1 MKEEN
6 LTNKSGESAVES
18 RIESGKK
25 GSGGKLTG
33 KFFVAA
39 LAVFSVCFALLCA
52 ALVYVNSKDVV
63 PANLFQKVLI
73 GTAVFILAE
82 ILLLMGSRQR
92 IALSVTSIVL
102 CIAVIA
108 ASSLGI
114 YTVYKIY
121 ESIRQMEDEGTF
133 FAYVGIYVRKDGRFA
148 PSDTEDKRKAG
159 EPGAD
164 SFDGARLG
172 VMILNLDRGYGSQAA
187 RAFRKTYKDVTVSVY
202 EDFGSMVDA
211 LKNGEVDAILFNE
224 SFLGVYFDEDSDFDL
239 WAVQADR
246 IGIETE
252 HTAVVNKA
260 DVVSEPFIIYISGI
274 DCNQDII
281 YDSNLSDVNLTVLV
295 DPVKKKV
302 LIVNTPRDYYVPLW
316 GKSWTMDKLTHA
328 GTWGVDTSMSTLSD
342 LYGIEYNYYARVN
355 VFSLIKIVDA
365 LGGITVH
372 SDYEFY
378 AASGT
383 GGYHQFYVGDN
394 EVDGIGALCFVR
406 ERHSFENGDRQRG
419 IHQEE
424 CIKAI
429 IRKAC
434 SPAIISH
441 FTDVLS
447 VVTSSMKTNIGQEE
461 INALVKMQLSD
472 MASWTVEG
480 ISVDGWGAIKPC
492 YTAGNTEL
500 WVMIPDTST
509 VQAAKDKIAE
519 FLA

>member
-1 MKEEN
+1 
-6 LTNKSGESAVES
+6 
-18 RIESGKK
+18 
-25 GSGGKLTG
+25 
-33 KFFVAA
+33 
-39 LAVFSVCFALLCA
+39 
-52 ALVYVNSKDVV
+52 
-63 PANLFQKVLI
+63 
-73 GTAVFILAE
+73 
-82 ILLLMGSRQR
+82 
-92 IALSVTSIVL
+92 
-102 CIAVIA
+102 
-108 ASSLGI
+108 
-114 YTVYKIY
+114 
-121 ESIRQMEDEGTF
+121 
-133 FAYVGIYVRKDGRFA
+133 
-148 PSDTEDKRKAG
+148 
-159 EPGAD
+159 
-164 SFDGARLG
+164 
-172 VMILNLDRGYGSQAA
+172 
-187 RAFRKTYKDVTVSVY
+187 
-202 EDFGSMVDA
+202 
-211 LKNGEVDAILFNE
+211 
-224 SFLGVYFDEDSDFDL
+224 
-239 WAVQADR
+239 
-246 IGIETE
+246 
-252 HTAVVNKA
+252 
-260 DVVSEPFIIYISGI
+260 
-274 DCNQDII
+274 
-281 YDSNLSDVNLTVLV
+281 
-295 DPVKKKV
+295 
-302 LIVNTPRDYYVPLW
+302 
-316 GKSWTMDKLTHA
+316 MDKLTHA

>member
-6 LTNKSGESAVES
+6 PTKKAGDSAVES
-18 RIESGKK
+18 RIESGRK
-25 GSGGKLTG
+25 GSGSKWTGKL
-33 KFFVAA
+33 FVAS

-63 PANLFQKVLI
+63 PASIFQKVLI
-73 GTAVFILAE
+73 GAVVFIVAE
-82 ILLLMGSRQR
+82 ILLLLGSRR
-92 IALSVTSIVL
+92 KIAFSVISIVL
-102 CIAVIA
+102 CVVVIA

-114 YTVYKIY
+114 YTVYKVY
-121 ESIRQMEDEGTF
+121 EGIRNMEDEGSF
-133 FAYVGIYVRKDGRFA
+133 FAYLGVYVRRDSRFA
-148 PSDTEDKRKAG
+148 PENSEGIINIKETQAG
-159 EPGAD
+159 

-172 VMILNLDRGYGSQAA
+172 VMILNLDRGYGSQAT
-187 RAFRKTYKDVTVSVY
+187 RIFRKTYKDVSVSVY
-202 EDFGSMVDA
+202 EDFGSMIDA
-211 LKNGEVDAILFNE
+211 LKNGEVDAVLFNE
-224 SFLGVYFDEDSDFDL
+224 AFIGIYFDEESDFDQ
-239 WAVQADR
+239 WAVLADR